1 MKVLVYRL
9 DFPQLK
15 QCAILTINSIVHELP
30 HEFLNDFKTK
40 DLGNLRNLEKISKLR
55 DEIAYCPVSSPE
67 IKLNYQ

>member
-15 QCAILTINSIVHELP
+15 QCAILTINNIVHELP
-30 HEFLNDFKTK
+30 HEFLNDFNTK
-40 DLGNLRNLEKISKLR
+40 DLGNFRNLEKISKSR
-55 DEIAYCPVSSPE
+55 DEIAYCSVSSPE